1 MDATLDNVRDLTPR
15 ISGLAATIERDRAL
29 PADLLADLKAAGVF
43 RMYVPKSHGGDELP
57 PLDVVRVIE
66 EISRADASVGWLATI
81 GANSPALFA
90 FLPPETY
97 DKIYAEGPDVIQAG
111 SLIPRGRAVPQ
122 DGGYRFSGQWPFA
135 SGCRHADY
143 IGVASIVE
151 PRSDA
156 EPSNEAPRI
165 RFGVVPAAEVE
176 ILDTWHVSGLKA
188 TGSHDVQV
196 SDLFVSEEWTGSFAE
211 PAPVVRHPLDAV
223 RPLGRLGLEL
233 AAVAVGTAQ
242 GALDDLIEIGRIKK
256 PLGGLMR
263 RLAEDP
269 SFQRQLGEL
278 DLELRTRGSCSTPS
292 RAPTTN
298 ASLPTENLDSVSFL
312 NAARSSLESVNWQQR
327 SSTAATTSRELQ
339 DSSKAARCNGDC
351 EMFTPS
357 FSTSCSPWTHSL
369 PQGHSYS
376 GRKSR
381 ACSSDELRTWPTRP
395 RPAGTQNAR
404 SGAFTRMSRSVSGR
418 RELG

>member
-1 MDATLDNVRDLTPR
+1 MRGGFLLAATLDNVRDLTSR
-15 ISGLAATIERDRAL
+15 ISGLAATIEGDRAL
-29 PADLLADLKAAGVF
+29 PADLLTDLKAAGVF

-66 EISRADASVGWLATI
+66 ELSRADASVGWLATI
-81 GANSPALFA
+81 GTNSPALFA

-111 SLIPRGRAVPQ
+111 SLIPRGRAVSE

-135 SGCRHADY
+135 SGCSHADY

-151 PRSDA
+151 PRSNA
-156 EPSNEAPRI
+156 GPSNEAPRI
-165 RFGVVPAAEVE
+165 RFGVMPAAEVE

-196 SDLFVSEEWTGSFAE
+196 SDLFIPEEWTGSFAE

-269 SFQRQLGEL
+269 AFQRRLGEL
-278 DLELRTRGSCSTPS
+278 DLQLRTARILLHSI
-292 RAPTTN
+292 
-298 ASLPTENLDSVSFL
+298 
-312 NAARSSLESVNWQQR
+312 ARSDYERVL
-327 SSTAATTSRELQ
+327 AHRELEQ
-339 DSSKAARCNGDC
+339 RELIERRTILTRVGDLATAVVDGCYHQSGTTGLFESSALQRRLRDVHAVIQHVL
-351 EMFTPS
+351 FTMDAL
-357 FSTSCSPWTHSL
+357 TS
-369 PQGHSYS
+369 
-376 GRKSR
+376 
-381 ACSSDELRTWPTRP
+381 
-395 RPAGTQNAR
+395 
-404 SGAFTRMSRSVSGR
+404 SGALL
-418 RELG
+418 LGEKVEGMFLG

>member
-278 DLELRTRGSCSTPS
+278 DLELRT
-292 RAPTTN
+292 
-298 ASLPTENLDSVSFL
+298 
-312 NAARSSLESVNWQQR
+312 ARIL
-327 SSTAATTSRELQ
+327 L
-339 DSSKAARCNGDC
+339 
-351 EMFTPS
+351 
-357 FSTSCSPWTHSL
+357 HSI
-369 PQGHSYS
+369 
-376 GRKSR
+376 
-381 ACSSDELRTWPTRP
+381 ACSDYERVI
-395 RPAGTQNAR
+395 AH
-404 SGAFTRMSRSVSGR
+404 
-418 RELG
+418 RELGQRELLERRTILTRVGELATAVVDGCYHQSGTTGLFESDALQRRLRDVHAVIQHVLFTMDALTSSGALLLGEKVEGMFLG